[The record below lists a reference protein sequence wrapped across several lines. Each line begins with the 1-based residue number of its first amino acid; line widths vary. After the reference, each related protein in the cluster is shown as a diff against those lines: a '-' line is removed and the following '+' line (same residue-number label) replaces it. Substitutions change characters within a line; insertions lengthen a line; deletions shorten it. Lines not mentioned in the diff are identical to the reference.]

1 MLSFNQIYN
10 KFRQRNITNFN
21 KATKEDIR
29 YCYRLFL
36 NREPDEE
43 GFNFYKGLIKQSNI
57 TTQYL
62 VNSFLNGAEFKSIQD
77 KLREPTL
84 VEMPKF
90 DMYVRMND
98 MFIGAAIYHTHTYEP
113 HVAHQIETHLKP
125 GMTFVDAGANI
136 GFFTMMAASL
146 VQEEGQVFAFEPNP
160 DNCEL
165 IRKSIEKNHF
175 NNVRVYQNAIA
186 EAKQTFDFSVD
197 ISNGR
202 ILHESYT
209 DSGLANY
216 EVQAITLDEI
226 LADLSQ
232 LDLIKMDIEGAEPRA
247 WQGMI
252 ETIKKHR
259 PIVIF
264 EFSPSAIQL
273 TSQVQPEGF
282 LATIQQ
288 NYDLFILHDSG
299 KTSSHR
305 QSQDEIMSYF
315 SASRH
320 HLDIIAY
327 PH

>member
-1 MLSFNQIYN
+1 MMSFTQIYD
-10 KFRQRNITNFN
+10 KFRQRKTTNFN

-43 GFNFYKGLIKQSNI
+43 GYDFYKGLIKQSNI

-77 KLREPTL
+77 KLKTPTL

-113 HVAHQIETHLKP
+113 HVAHQIEALLKP

-136 GFFTMMAASL
+136 GFFTMLAASL

-165 IRKSIEKNHF
+165 IRKSIEKNQF
-175 NNVRVYQNAIA
+175 NNVHVYQNALA

-202 ILHESYT
+202 LLHESHT
-209 DSGLANY
+209 NNELVNY
-216 EVQAITLDEI
+216 EVQAITLDET

-232 LDLIKMDIEGAEPRA
+232 LDVIKMDIEGAEPRA
-247 WQGMI
+247 WQGMV

-264 EFSPSAIQL
+264 EFAPSAIQL
-273 TSQVQPEGF
+273 TSQVKPEEF
-282 LATIQQ
+282 LTTIQQ
-288 NYDLFILHDSG
+288 NYDLFILQDS
-299 KTSSHR
+299 
-305 QSQDEIMSYF
+305 
-315 SASRH
+315 
-320 HLDIIAY
+320 
-327 PH
+327 